1 MATNPL
7 PLRLRAELFTQLAQ
21 LETSGLPFDR
31 SLALLQIGGD
41 GAARLQA
48 MKQRVARGEVLA
60 MAGEKSGV
68 FTRLEA
74 RLIHAAWNA
83 GSPAG
88 VYRRL
93 AELYTQR
100 AMQLATMKSR
110 MALPAIVLLMA
121 LLIQPLPTLVSGA
134 IGAGGYLFGV
144 VKPLLAIALAL
155 FLGRLLWQRMAAAAA
170 VSPAPTPLTGLP
182 LIGTLLVRQNIRDF
196 LQSLA
201 LMLEAGISML
211 DALPLALDTIGIGA
225 IRHQFAQLKPRIE
238 RGETLSQ
245 ALATVTVLVALD
257 SGARAVEFARTG
269 EQSGTLPEMLLRHVA
284 LETAAVDAF
293 YQQAAQW
300 LPRIVY
306 GVIALWMAL
315 GILTSGAFLP
325 NVPKN
330 L

>member
-31 SLALLQIGGD
+31 SLALVQIGGD

-100 AMQLATMKSR
+100 AMQLATLKSR
-110 MALPAIVLLMA
+110 MALPAMVLVMA

-144 VKPLLAIALAL
+144 VKPLLAIALAW
-155 FLGRLLWQRMAAAAA
+155 FLGRLLWQRMAAAA

-182 LIGTLLVRQNIRDF
+182 LIGTLLVRQNIRNF

-245 ALATVTVLVALD
+245 ALATVTCLVALD

-293 YQQAAQW
+293 HQQAAQW

>member
-1 MATNPL
+1 MTGRPMATNPL

-31 SLALLQIGGD
+31 SLALLQIGD
-41 GAARLQA
+41 ESAARLHA

-121 LLIQPLPTLVSGA
+121 LLIQPLPTVS
-134 IGAGGYLFGV
+134 AG
-144 VKPLLAIALAL
+144 
-155 FLGRLLWQRMAAAAA
+155 
-170 VSPAPTPLTGLP
+170 
-182 LIGTLLVRQNIRDF
+182 
-196 LQSLA
+196 QS
-201 LMLEAGISML
+201 
-211 DALPLALDTIGIGA
+211 
-225 IRHQFAQLKPRIE
+225 
-238 RGETLSQ
+238 
-245 ALATVTVLVALD
+245 
-257 SGARAVEFARTG
+257 
-269 EQSGTLPEMLLRHVA
+269 
-284 LETAAVDAF
+284 
-293 YQQAAQW
+293 AAQAQP
-300 LPRIVY
+300 LPD
-306 GVIALWMAL
+306 L
-315 GILTSGAFLP
+315 
-325 NVPKN
+325 
-330 L
+330 